1 MDIEHLNYELKK
13 REDLILEEHSVGKS
27 CPLKCG
33 SLEDT
38 CMHAASSCYVT
49 FIWNIYGAKIQ
60 LSTLACMQMFG
71 VHALSIERDLEY
83 TLENGVQ
90 LDACKDE
97 RGVQSCTIARF
108 GVQSILF

>member
-38 CMHAASSCYVT
+38 CMHAAPSCYVT
-49 FIWNIYGAKIQ
+49 FSHTLVTTQERHAVTY
-60 LSTLACMQMFG
+60 LSAQTIMYIHH
-71 VHALSIERDLEY
+71 VHMP
-83 TLENGVQ
+83 
-90 LDACKDE
+90 K
-97 RGVQSCTIARF
+97 
-108 GVQSILF
+108 